1 MKNNRRL
8 ILINKPFQIKF
19 FIWFFVGISLIN
31 MVLYFINLYFFNSF
45 TIIGLQP
52 GTVDN
57 SAYFDLINSQK
68 EKMDAVF
75 AVTYLFE
82 IIVLMIF
89 SYIFS
94 HRIAGPIHR
103 MKMWLIAIAQGENV
117 PDLNFR
123 KDDFFAELPEL
134 ANKAFQTSKRD
145 RH

>member
-1 MKNNRRL
+1 VAEALQHPKAA
-8 ILINKPFQIKF
+8 Q
-19 FIWFFVGISLIN
+19 FFVGISLIN

-68 EKMDAVF
+68 EKIDAVF

-94 HRIAGPIHR
+94 HRIAGSIHR
-103 MKMWLIAIAQGENV
+103 LKISNGYCAR
-117 PDLNFR
+117 R
-123 KDDFFAELPEL
+123 KC
-134 ANKAFQTSKRD
+134 S
-145 RH
+145 